1 MVALSDSFLSLAGWL
16 NDNYYIPKRI
26 VDTDFLGNR
35 TDYLLHFFFAFH
47 IRIMW
52 KCWDEDESGIGS
64 AYKLLNSEATVVS
77 CHMFFLQC
85 V

>member
-35 TDYLLHFFFAFH
+35 TDYLLHFFFCFSYSNH
-47 IRIMW
+47 VEVLR
-52 KCWDEDESGIGS
+52 
-64 AYKLLNSEATVVS
+64 
-77 CHMFFLQC
+77 
-85 V
+85 